1 MEQKKEAT
9 SNSLTIAK
17 SLKMD
22 KVLKDTL
29 TAKAK
34 AGGITLSNAIEL
46 YLKYGLKQAGKKT
59 LLTINKE
66 LWQ

>member
-1 MEQKKEAT
+1 M
-9 SNSLTIAK
+9 

-34 AGGITLSNAIEL
+34 AGGVTLTNAIEL